1 MKFEEVQKRKVS
13 KEMLPQV
20 VNRIFSICKTDTN
33 FPLREQINH
42 LDNHIL
48 IVKSKIKK
56 QARLFRQS
64 QKLTHELNERLT
76 ILEDR
81 NANTK
86 ERLLESLGSEL

>member
-1 MKFEEVQKRKVS
+1 MKFEEIEKRKVS

-20 VNRIFSICKTDTN
+20 VNRIFSVCKADTN

-42 LDNHIL
+42 IDNHMLIL
-48 IVKSKIKK
+48 KSKIKK
-56 QARLFRQS
+56 QNRLFKQS
-64 QKLTHELNERLT
+64 QKLAHELNERLT

-81 NANTK
+81 NANAK

>member
-1 MKFEEVQKRKVS
+1 MKFVGSQRKVN

-20 VNRIFSICKTDTN
+20 VNRIFSICKTDKN
-33 FPLREQINH
+33 FPLREQISG
-42 LDNHIL
+42 LDNQIL
-48 IVKSKIKK
+48 IIKSKIAK
-56 QARLFRQS
+56 QNKLFKQS

-81 NANTK
+81 NLNAK